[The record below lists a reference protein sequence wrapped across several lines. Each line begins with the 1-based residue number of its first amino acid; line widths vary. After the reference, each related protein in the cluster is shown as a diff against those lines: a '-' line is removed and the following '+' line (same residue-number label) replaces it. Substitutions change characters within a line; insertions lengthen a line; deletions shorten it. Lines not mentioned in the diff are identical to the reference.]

1 VRINISARHGHLSAA
16 TQERITE
23 KVEKLAKYF
32 DRLTAVEVT
41 VDLNH
46 RETPSVEVR
55 VSAEHADD
63 FVAVDSSTNVIAA
76 VDSVLHKVEKQVRKH
91 KDKLTGRRAPG
102 LKHLESPA
110 ETEPE

>member
-1 VRINISARHGHLSAA
+1 MRINISARHGHLSSA
-16 TQERITE
+16 TQGRITE
-23 KVEKLAKYF
+23 KVEKLGRYF

-63 FVAVDSSTNVIAA
+63 FVAADSSSNVMAA
-76 VDSVLHKVEKQVRKH
+76 LDSVLHKVERQVRKH
-91 KDKLTGRRAPG
+91 KDKLTGHRAAG
-102 LKHLESPA
+102 LKHLEAPA
-110 ETEPE
+110 DSEPE